1 MEASAQ
7 NNLLGQAPLPHTPK
21 QKQAGGPPVVK
32 NTPGS
37 HNYTA
42 HAKDKVPQRAS
53 VLNKFLQDDI
63 SDRAVLSLDDFATL
77 ILDLPL
83 DWRIKEEFSLLPE
96 SEVVRETFEAYLT
109 AAIGATEGEGKRK
122 KKGKAAAVR
131 EKELYQP
138 LANLLNSLRD
148 GTGRHMKKDID
159 EKIFY
164 VQDPRPLLGSLLER
178 KPDLGVIYIQLLELT
193 KNAKLSKYLGKNK
206 IAGVFWGLLLF
217 FVEVKHEKGRFIGLN
232 ITKEETGSPKDVSSG
247 SFISKTSKHE
257 STQASKTAPG
267 SSQLN
272 PSNFRSMKRPRPVEE
287 LESDISRVSKRVK
300 SHSTAQSESLTL
312 RRSQR
317 LARSTGSS
325 YRVQSGPLPSIR
337 HSGSASTPPASAT
350 TSFGDEHRPRVT
362 IHQSGG
368 KEKTLEVGSSQEYA
382 LRAEEELK
390 EERLLTPTQGQHRTR
405 IQCASYAKEML
416 SNGFIRNHA
425 IGILADDDG
434 FRFHYYDRSKV
445 VESEAFNI
453 LDDEWKKLFMAM
465 VCQLNKLSSEK
476 LGFIPN
482 LHLDEYDHLR
492 DPEQFSQQF
501 ANDPQGLVGASYSF
515 KGSDGVVHIVVI
527 EQVLY
532 RAEGIIGRCSVVVEV
547 TCICQ
552 DSGCK
557 WNGERKIMKISFPSK
572 SRPSEEGLIYDARSK
587 AESSGEHWA
596 LNHLPKVIDSITLPY
611 HEKETVQGRLKTHLK
626 DKYEERVMRV
636 TILEKLHP
644 LSELEDPREF
654 AQVFYDVLQI
664 HQWLYECV
672 GILHRDLSSGNIMF
686 RRKDDKIYGVLN
698 DFDLSSRVAD
708 MDKGPTSNQRTGT
721 RPFMSRDLLCP
732 TWTGGHLYR
741 HDLES
746 LFYIM
751 LCLACRYKKPGL
763 PTAEPRAYSKW
774 FSGTD
779 EEVYDNK
786 NSFYS
791 DHNESFPIQPYFT
804 HFRTWL
810 HLIFRF
816 LSAGYKARPSLEL
829 ESEIASYD
837 LDTLLALRD
846 SLQDPELEE
855 FDWSTL
861 NGRVTYLTFRR
872 IMSSFQAQPLETRWS
887 SGNLRH

>member
-1 MEASAQ
+1 MEASPQ
-7 NNLLGQAPLPHTPK
+7 NNLLAQAPLPHTPK

-77 ILDLPL
+77 ILDLPP

-148 GTGRHMKKDID
+148 GKGRHMKKDID

-178 KPDLGVIYIQLLELT
+178 KPDLGAIYIQLLELT

-232 ITKEETGSPKDVSSG
+232 ITKE
-247 SFISKTSKHE
+247 
-257 STQASKTAPG
+257 
-267 SSQLN
+267 
-272 PSNFRSMKRPRPVEE
+272 
-287 LESDISRVSKRVK
+287 
-300 SHSTAQSESLTL
+300 
-312 RRSQR
+312 
-317 LARSTGSS
+317 GSS

-368 KEKTLEVGSSQEYA
+368 KEKLLEVGSSQEYA

-482 LHLDEYDHLR
+482 LHLDKFDDLR
-492 DPEQFSQQF
+492 DPEQLSHQF
-501 ANDPQGLVGASYSF
+501 ANDPQGLVGAHYSF
-515 KGSDGVVHIVVI
+515 KGSDGLVHIVVI

-547 TCICQ
+547 RCICRG
-552 DSGCK
+552 SGCK

-572 SRPSEEGLIYDARSK
+572 SRPSEEGLIYEARSK

-611 HEKETVQGRLKTHLK
+611 HEKESVQGRLKTHLK

-732 TWTGGHLYR
+732 TWNGGHLYR

-751 LCLACRYKKPGL
+751 LCLACRYKKPGV
-763 PTAEPRAYSKW
+763 PTPDPRAYSKW

-786 NSFYS
+786 NSFYT

-846 SLQDPELEE
+846 SLQDPEHEE

>member
-1 MEASAQ
+1 MEASPQ
-7 NNLLGQAPLPHTPK
+7 NNLLAQAPLPHTPK

-77 ILDLPL
+77 ILDLPP

-148 GTGRHMKKDID
+148 GKGRHMKKDID

-232 ITKEETGSPKDVSSG
+232 ITKE
-247 SFISKTSKHE
+247 
-257 STQASKTAPG
+257 
-267 SSQLN
+267 
-272 PSNFRSMKRPRPVEE
+272 
-287 LESDISRVSKRVK
+287 
-300 SHSTAQSESLTL
+300 
-312 RRSQR
+312 
-317 LARSTGSS
+317 GSS

-350 TSFGDEHRPRVT
+350 TSFGDENRPRVT

-368 KEKTLEVGSSQEYA
+368 KEKLLEVGSSQEYA

-482 LHLDEYDHLR
+482 LHLDKYDHLR

-501 ANDPQGLVGASYSF
+501 ANDPQGLVGAHYSF

-587 AESSGEHWA
+587 AESSSEHWA

-786 NSFYS
+786 NSFYT
-791 DHNESFPIQPYFT
+791 DHNESLPIQPYFADYEQ
-804 HFRTWL
+804 WL
-810 HLIFRF
+810 YLIFRYI
-816 LSAGYKARPSLEL
+816 SAGYKARPPL
-829 ESEIASYD
+829 ASQPKM
-837 LDTLLALRD
+837 TGNMAAILLALKDPGMD
-846 SLQDPELEE
+846 SQHQN
-855 FDWSTL
+855 FDWNTL
-861 NGRVTYLTFRR
+861 DGRVTYLTFRT
-872 IMSSFQAQPLETRWS
+872 IMSSFQDEPLETRWS
-887 SGNLRH
+887 GGNLYH

>member
-1 MEASAQ
+1 MEASPQ
-7 NNLLGQAPLPHTPK
+7 NNLLAQAPLPHTPK

-77 ILDLPL
+77 ILDLPP

-148 GTGRHMKKDID
+148 GKGRHMKKDID

-178 KPDLGVIYIQLLELT
+178 KPDLGAIYIQLLELT

-232 ITKEETGSPKDVSSG
+232 ITKEETGTPKDVSSG

-272 PSNFRSMKRPRPVEE
+272 PSNSRSIKRPRPVEE
-287 LESDISRVSKRVK
+287 LGTDS
-300 SHSTAQSESLTL
+300 
-312 RRSQR
+312 
-317 LARSTGSS
+317 SS

-350 TSFGDEHRPRVT
+350 TSFGDENRPRVT

-368 KEKTLEVGSSQEYA
+368 KEKLLEVGSSQEYA

-482 LHLDEYDHLR
+482 LHLDKYDHLR

-501 ANDPQGLVGASYSF
+501 ANDPQGLVGAHYSF

-786 NSFYS
+786 NSFYT
-791 DHNESFPIQPYFT
+791 DHNESLPIQPYFADYEQ
-804 HFRTWL
+804 WL
-810 HLIFRF
+810 YLIFRYI
-816 LSAGYKARPSLEL
+816 SAGYKARPPL
-829 ESEIASYD
+829 ASQPKM
-837 LDTLLALRD
+837 TGNMAAILLALKDPGMD
-846 SLQDPELEE
+846 SQHQN
-855 FDWSTL
+855 FDWNTL
-861 NGRVTYLTFRR
+861 DGRVTYLTFRT
-872 IMSSFQAQPLETRWS
+872 IMSSFQDEPLETRWS
-887 SGNLRH
+887 GGNLYH

>member
-1 MEASAQ
+1 MDSMVN
-7 NNLLGQAPLPHTPK
+7 NNLLAQAPLHHTPK

-77 ILDLPL
+77 ILDLPP
-83 DWRIKEEFSLLPE
+83 DWRIKEDFSLLPE

-109 AAIGATEGEGKRK
+109 AAIGATEGEGKGK
-122 KKGKAAAVR
+122 KKRKAAAVR

-148 GTGRHMKKDID
+148 GKGRHMKKDID

-178 KPDLGVIYIQLLELT
+178 KPDLGAIYIQLLELT

-232 ITKEETGSPKDVSSG
+232 ITKE
-247 SFISKTSKHE
+247 
-257 STQASKTAPG
+257 
-267 SSQLN
+267 
-272 PSNFRSMKRPRPVEE
+272 
-287 LESDISRVSKRVK
+287 
-300 SHSTAQSESLTL
+300 
-312 RRSQR
+312 
-317 LARSTGSS
+317 GSS

-368 KEKTLEVGSSQEYA
+368 KEKLLEVGSSQEYA

-492 DPEQFSQQF
+492 DPEQLSQQF
-501 ANDPQGLVGASYSF
+501 ANDPQGLVGAHYSF

-721 RPFMSRDLLCP
+721 RQFMSRDLLCP
-732 TWTGGHLYR
+732 TWNGGHLYR

-746 LFYIM
+746 LFYII
-751 LCLACRYKKPGL
+751 LCLACRYERPNVPVPEPRPYASWFRGTDQDVFNDKSTFLSEFLPGGL
-763 PTAEPRAYSKW
+763 P
-774 FSGTD
+774 
-779 EEVYDNK
+779 V
-786 NSFYS
+786 
-791 DHNESFPIQPYFT
+791 QPYFT

-810 HLIFRF
+810 HLIYRF
-816 LSAGYKARPSLEL
+816 VSAGYKARPSLEV
-829 ESEIASYD
+829 ESEIANYD
-837 LDTLLALRD
+837 PATLLALRD

-872 IMSSFQAQPLETRWS
+872 IMSSFQAQPLETRWL
-887 SGNLRH
+887 SGNLRQ